1 MRRPRLVVLAFAS
14 LLAAGCGGG
23 GAKEASDP
31 PGPCAI
37 ATSSGTLEFSHGG
50 TTSKVDCFT
59 GGLVSQNAGIYIES
73 PSPTTMGTLVVMNL
87 NLLATNDETS
97 APCNWQVGAS
107 VPLTD
112 GCFTMSA
119 FKRDFGAALYTT
131 VWNAV
136 AGGGTQSLMVNYP
149 DAPLPTGSVTVTQWP
164 SSAGQPAEIKFS
176 SDAALTLPPNLEANT
191 GMPPGLVPLS
201 GSAGIVTM

>member
-1 MRRPRLVVLAFAS
+1 M
-14 LLAAGCGGG
+14 LLGFITALSGCSHRATEAA
-23 GAKEASDP
+23 DP

-50 TTSKVDCFT
+50 ATSKVDCFT
-59 GGLVSQNAGIYIES
+59 GGLVSQNAGVYIES

-87 NLLATNDETS
+87 ELLAVDDESS

-112 GCFTMSA
+112 GCVAMSA
-119 FKRDFGAALYTT
+119 FKRDFGATVYTT
-131 VWNAV
+131 LWNAV
-136 AGGGTQSLMVNYP
+136 AGGGTSSLMARYP
-149 DAPLPTGSVTVTQWP
+149 DAPLPTGSITVTAWP
-164 SSAGQPAEIKFS
+164 TTAGQPAAVKFS
-176 SDAALTLPPNLEANT
+176 SDAALTLPSNLEANT
-191 GMPPGLVPLS
+191 GITPELVPIS